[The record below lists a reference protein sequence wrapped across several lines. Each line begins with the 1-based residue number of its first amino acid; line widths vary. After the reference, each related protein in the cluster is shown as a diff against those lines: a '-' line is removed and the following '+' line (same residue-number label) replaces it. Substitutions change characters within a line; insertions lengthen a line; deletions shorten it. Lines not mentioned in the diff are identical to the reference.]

1 MIRALL
7 DLLRRQPPA
16 GPLPEALPEALPA
29 LPDRTERDIPEIRK
43 RGGVVDTESPLFVE
57 LRELRL
63 RVPHVTGVLVA
74 SVDGML
80 IAQDTP
86 GIEPEVFAAMSAA
99 QLGLGQQLVATLRTG
114 DFRETVTAATH
125 GYVATFAAGPAALLT
140 VVAGPE
146 LNVARLHH
154 EARPVAAR
162 IGQLVATAYHPA

>member
-1 MIRALL
+1 M
-7 DLLRRQPPA
+7 
-16 GPLPEALPEALPA
+16 
-29 LPDRTERDIPEIRK
+29 
-43 RGGVVDTESPLFVE
+43 DTETETPLLAE

-63 RVPHVTGVLVA
+63 RVPYVTGVLVA

-80 IAQDTP
+80 VAQDTP

-99 QLGLGQQLVATLRTG
+99 QLGLGQQIVAALHSG
-114 DFRETVTAATH
+114 EFRETVTAATN
-125 GYVATFAAGPAALLT
+125 GYVATFAAGQTALLT

-162 IGQLVATAYHPA
+162 IGQLMSAVYHPA